1 MALDQKLEHMRAGLR
16 DLKSVAVAFS
26 AGVDSTLVLKVAL
39 DTLGPENVVAV
50 TAKSDS
56 LASAEF
62 DHACKLAEELGARHA
77 ILNTDEFDNPDY
89 ISNPTNRCYFCKTA
103 LYTHLDQF
111 IADQGINAIVNGTNA
126 DDLGDYRPGLQA
138 AHEHNVHAPAAE
150 AGMSKADVRELSRRL
165 GLPNF
170 DKPASPCL
178 SSRVPYG
185 ESITPEKLRM
195 IESAE
200 AFLRNEMGVRECR
213 VRHHQGLARIEVPVE
228 SIVILAQP
236 ENAARLQRHL
246 KSLGYQYVTLDLAG
260 FRSGSMNE
268 VITIGLADVPA

>member
-268 VITIGLADVPA
+268 VITIGLADAPA